1 MRVLLEIKD
10 NKAQSLMDV
19 LNGLPYVKAK
29 TISIYQADALAQMKD
44 AITELLLVKEGKLKA
59 GNAEDLLNEL

>member
-1 MRVLLEIKD
+1 
-10 NKAQSLMDV
+10 MDV